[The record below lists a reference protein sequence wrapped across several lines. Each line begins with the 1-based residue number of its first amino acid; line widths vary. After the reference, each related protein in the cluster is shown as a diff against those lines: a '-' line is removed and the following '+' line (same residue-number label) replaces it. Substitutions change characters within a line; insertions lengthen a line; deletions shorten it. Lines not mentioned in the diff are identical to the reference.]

1 MSLDS
6 NISDLAAAIGQEIK
20 DVRADMALISGGGG
34 ALTSTA
40 VLDFGISGIKY
51 KLFTVLDVNIVA
63 GKKVGGITYT
73 PTDTIVS
80 TLIKESIDDDEF
92 DSIEFSIRDSSIGS
106 FQILAKSNG
115 IINNYKTI
123 QYTIQ

>member
-6 NISDLAAAIGQEIK
+6 NVSDLATRIGQEIK

-34 ALTSTA
+34 VLTATAL
-40 VLDFGISGIKY
+40 LDFGTSGTKC
-51 KLFTVLDVNIVA
+51 KLFTINDANITL
-63 GKKVGGITYT
+63 GKKVGGLIYK
-73 PTDTIVS
+73 PTNIKVS
-80 TLIKESIDDDEF
+80 TFIKESIDDDEF

-123 QYTIQ
+123 QYIIQ